1 MNLMKKATLVVVLG
15 AGLVGGVQAQADQAS
30 IISEALRHGAHM
42 VQCVNN
48 RCQDQTTMEVL
59 QPSGPTP
66 DGVYLVYPNT
76 PDATAD
82 IDRTKNAAKAMLNQP
97 PGDNK

>member
-1 MNLMKKATLVVVLG
+1 MTLMRKGSLVVVLG

-48 RCQDQTTMEVL
+48 R
-59 QPSGPTP
+59 
-66 DGVYLVYPNT
+66 
-76 PDATAD
+76 
-82 IDRTKNAAKAMLNQP
+82 
-97 PGDNK
+97 